1 MFLRR
6 DTILRKILEGLKY
19 AVIILFGVLTST
31 ASAADIDGY
40 SRELHKHV
48 INGYVDYKNW
58 SENHEGLDRFIKSLE
73 NTHLDSLSHNEKLS
87 LLINAYNAGMIW
99 LIFQNYP
106 LKSVLDIQPK
116 VFGQLAIKIDGKLL
130 SLDEIENDYI
140 RKMGDNRIHFAIVC
154 GSKGCPD
161 LSSDI
166 YSPDSLDQQLD
177 AAARNYLSQE
187 KGIQIEADSGLVML
201 SSIFDWFGSDFGED
215 NVEKLET
222 LSKYL
227 PEKEAEY
234 LRKNAA
240 AVAVKYMQY
249 DWSLNGV

>member
-1 MFLRR
+1 M
-6 DTILRKILEGLKY
+6 IS
-19 AVIILFGVLTST
+19 A
-31 ASAADIDGY
+31 ASAADIEGY
-40 SRELHKHV
+40 GRELHRHV

-58 SENHEGLDRFIKSLE
+58 SENHEGLDQFIKSLE
-73 NTHLDSLSHNEKLS
+73 DSHLDSLSHNEKMS

-106 LKSVLDIQPK
+106 IKSVLDIQPK
-116 VFGQLAIKIDGKLL
+116 VFGQLAINIGGKLL
-130 SLDEIENDYI
+130 SLDDIENGYL

-154 GSKGCPD
+154 GSRGCPD
-161 LSSDI
+161 LSSDP

-187 KGIQIEADSGLVML
+187 KGMQIDQDSGLVML
-201 SSIFDWFGSDFGED
+201 SSIFDWFGSDFGKD
-215 NVEKLET
+215 NVEKLDA

-227 PEKEAEY
+227 PETEAEY

-240 AVAVKYMQY
+240 TITVKYMQY